1 MARLLIALALV
12 TLVGCGTSGTLDP
25 AVVASLRVAVGTALD
40 GMGIAPAARPSAR
53 ALADQVNLLA
63 LQVDPARV
71 ADLRSG
77 AYGIRRLRQDA
88 ADLDAWLEELRRKHA
103 LDQKPPAMLAHLR
116 ARDDLD
122 GDARVLMH
130 ALIRQAQRET
140 GWSPSAKR

>member
-1 MARLLIALALV
+1 MPRALIAVLLVALA
-12 TLVGCGTSGTLDP
+12 GCGTSGTLDP
-25 AVVASLRVAVGTALD
+25 AVVASLRVSVAATLD
-40 GMGIAPAARPSAR
+40 GMGVAVSARPSER

-77 AYGIRRLRQDA
+77 AYGVQRLRDDA
-88 ADLDAWLEELRRKHA
+88 ADLDLWLEELRRKHA

-122 GDARVLMH
+122 GDARLLMH

-140 GWSPSAKR
+140 GWAPSAKR